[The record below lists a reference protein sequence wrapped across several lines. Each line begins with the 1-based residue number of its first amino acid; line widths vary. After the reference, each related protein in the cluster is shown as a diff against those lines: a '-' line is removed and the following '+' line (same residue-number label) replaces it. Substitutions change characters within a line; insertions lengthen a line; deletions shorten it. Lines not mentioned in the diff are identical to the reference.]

1 MKRVSNLYEKINDID
16 IIIDMYDNVVSKNTK
31 NKEKIN
37 KFNDYYSINIVNIKN
52 IINSGNYIPFKYNI
66 FLVREPKVRI
76 IMSQNITDKLI
87 NHLVAKYF
95 LIDVFDK
102 SLIDSNIVTRLN
114 KGTHYGIK
122 LTKKYLNEM
131 KRKYDNFYYLKF
143 DISKYFYNID
153 HEVVKN
159 IIKMKIKDKKVI
171 NIINN
176 IIDSTNSEYVN
187 YEINKLKICEID
199 RINKLNISEYEKKIK
214 IKEINNI
221 PYYKNGKG
229 LPIGN
234 MTSQILAV
242 TYLNELDH
250 FIKEK
255 LKIKYYIRYMDD
267 GILIHNNK
275 EYLKYCLK
283 EIEKILDL
291 YKLKLNNKKT
301 MVNSIK
307 NGIDFLGFR
316 FYVKDKKIILK
327 VRNDCKK
334 RFKKKMKKFNHDIY
348 QSYIGH
354 LKWGDCNSLIHSVD
368 REISEERFFYL
379 WCKFYMN

>member
-102 SLIDSNIVTRLN
+102 SLIDSNIATRLN

-368 REISEERFFYL
+368 REFSEL
-379 WCKFYMN
+379 CKYQKIIKIID

>member
-1 MKRVSNLYEKINDID
+1 MKKINNLYDKINDID

-31 NKEKIN
+31 NKQKIE
-37 KFNDYYSINIVNIKN
+37 KFNDYYSINIINIKN
-52 IINSGNYIPFKYNI
+52 IINSGNYIPGKYNI
-66 FLVREPKVRI
+66 FLVREPKIRI
-76 IMSQNITDKLI
+76 IMSQNITDKVI
-87 NHLVAKYF
+87 NHLIAKYF

-102 SLIDSNIVTRLN
+102 TLIDFNIATRLN

-131 KRKYDNFYYLKF
+131 KIKYDTFYYLKF

-153 HEVVKN
+153 HEIVKKLIN
-159 IIKMKIKDKKVI
+159 KKIKDKKVI

-176 IIDSTNSEYVN
+176 IIDSTNREYVN
-187 YEINKLKICEID
+187 NEINNLKNGEIE
-199 RINKLNISEYEKKIK
+199 RINKLNISENEKEIK

-250 FIKEK
+250 YIKEK

-267 GILIHNNK
+267 GILLHNDK

-283 EIEKILDL
+283 EIEKILNL
-291 YKLKLNNKKT
+291 YKLKLNPQKT
-301 MVNSIK
+301 KINNIK
-307 NGIDFLGFR
+307 TGIDFLGFR
-316 FYVKDKKIILK
+316 FYIKNDKIILK
-327 VRNDCKK
+327 LRNDCKK
-334 RFKKKMKKFNHDIY
+334 RFKKKMKKFDYDVY

-354 LKWGDCNSLIHSVD
+354 LKWGNCNSLINFIN
-368 REISEERFFYL
+368 EKYPFYR
-379 WCKFYMN
+379 

>member
-102 SLIDSNIVTRLN
+102 SLIDSNIATRLN

-334 RFKKKMKKFNHDIY
+334 RFKKKMRKYDYNIY
-348 QSYIGH
+348 QSYKGH
-354 LKWGDCNSLIHSVD
+354 LKWGNCKGLIHSIDGV
-368 REISEERFFYL
+368 INEE
-379 WCKFYMN
+379 

>member
-1 MKRVSNLYEKINDID
+1 MKKINNLYDKINDID

-31 NKEKIN
+31 NKQKIE
-37 KFNDYYSINIVNIKN
+37 KFNDYYSINIINIKN
-52 IINSGNYIPFKYNI
+52 IINSGNYIPGKYNI
-66 FLVREPKVRI
+66 FLVREPKIRI
-76 IMSQNITDKLI
+76 IMSQNITDKVI
-87 NHLVAKYF
+87 NHLIAKYF
-95 LIDVFDK
+95 LIDVLDK
-102 SLIDSNIVTRLN
+102 TLVDFNIATRLN

-131 KRKYDNFYYLKF
+131 KIKYDTFYYLKF

-153 HEVVKN
+153 HEIVKKLIN
-159 IIKMKIKDKKVI
+159 KKIKDKKVI

-176 IIDSTNSEYVN
+176 IIDSTNREYVN
-187 YEINKLKICEID
+187 NEINNLKNGEIE
-199 RINKLNISEYEKKIK
+199 RINKLNISEYEKEIK

-221 PYYKNGKG
+221 SYYKNGKG

-250 FIKEK
+250 YIKEK

-267 GILIHNNK
+267 GILLHNDK

-283 EIEKILDL
+283 EIEKILNL
-291 YKLKLNNKKT
+291 YKLKLNPKKT
-301 MVNSIK
+301 KINNIK
-307 NGIDFLGFR
+307 TGIDFLGFR
-316 FYVKDKKIILK
+316 FYIKNDKIILK
-327 VRNDCKK
+327 LRNDCKK
-334 RFKKKMKKFNHDIY
+334 RFKKKMKKFDYDVY

-354 LKWGDCNSLIHSVD
+354 LKWGNCNSLINFIN
-368 REISEERFFYL
+368 EKYPFYR
-379 WCKFYMN
+379 

>member
-1 MKRVSNLYEKINDID
+1 MKKINNLYDKINDID

-31 NKEKIN
+31 NKQKIE
-37 KFNDYYSINIVNIKN
+37 KFNDYYSINIINIKN
-52 IINSGNYIPFKYNI
+52 IINSGNYIPGKYNI
-66 FLVREPKVRI
+66 FLVREPKIRI
-76 IMSQNITDKLI
+76 IMSQNITDKVI
-87 NHLVAKYF
+87 NHLIAKYF

-102 SLIDSNIVTRLN
+102 TLIDFNIATRLN
-114 KGTHYGIK
+114 KGTHYEIK

-131 KRKYDNFYYLKF
+131 KIKYDTFYYLKF

-153 HEVVKN
+153 HEIVKKLIN
-159 IIKMKIKDKKVI
+159 KKIKDKKVI

-176 IIDSTNSEYVN
+176 IIDSTNREYVN
-187 YEINKLKICEID
+187 NEINNLKNGEIE
-199 RINKLNISEYEKKIK
+199 RINKLNISEYEKEIK

-221 PYYKNGKG
+221 SYYKNGKG

-250 FIKEK
+250 YIKEK

-267 GILIHNNK
+267 GILLHNDK

-283 EIEKILDL
+283 EIEKILNL
-291 YKLKLNNKKT
+291 YKLKLNPKKT
-301 MVNSIK
+301 KINNIK
-307 NGIDFLGFR
+307 TGIDFLGFR
-316 FYVKDKKIILK
+316 FYIKSDKIILK
-327 VRNDCKK
+327 LRNDCKK
-334 RFKKKMKKFNHDIY
+334 RFKKKMKKFDYDVY

-354 LKWGDCNSLIHSVD
+354 LKWGNCNSLINFIN
-368 REISEERFFYL
+368 EKYPFYR
-379 WCKFYMN
+379 

>member
-1 MKRVSNLYEKINDID
+1 MKKINNLYDKINDID

-31 NKEKIN
+31 NKQKIE
-37 KFNDYYSINIVNIKN
+37 KFNDYYSINIINIKN
-52 IINSGNYIPFKYNI
+52 IINSGNYIPGKYNI
-66 FLVREPKVRI
+66 FLVREPKIRI
-76 IMSQNITDKLI
+76 IMSQNITDKVI
-87 NHLVAKYF
+87 NHLIAKYF

-102 SLIDSNIVTRLN
+102 TLIDFNIATRLN

-122 LTKKYLNEM
+122 ITKKYLNEM
-131 KRKYDNFYYLKF
+131 KIKYDTFYYLKF

-153 HEVVKN
+153 HEIVKKLIN
-159 IIKMKIKDKKVI
+159 KKIKDKKVI

-176 IIDSTNSEYVN
+176 IIDSTNREYVN
-187 YEINKLKICEID
+187 NEINNLKNGEIE
-199 RINKLNISEYEKKIK
+199 RINKLNISENEKEIK

-250 FIKEK
+250 YIKEK

-267 GILIHNNK
+267 GILLHNDK

-283 EIEKILDL
+283 EIEKILNL
-291 YKLKLNNKKT
+291 YKLKLNPKKT
-301 MVNSIK
+301 KINNIK
-307 NGIDFLGFR
+307 TGIDFLGFR
-316 FYVKDKKIILK
+316 FYIKNDKIILK
-327 VRNDCKK
+327 LRNDCKK
-334 RFKKKMKKFNHDIY
+334 RFKKKMKKFDYDVY

-354 LKWGDCNSLIHSVD
+354 LKWGNCNSLINFIN
-368 REISEERFFYL
+368 EKYPFYR
-379 WCKFYMN
+379 

>member
-1 MKRVSNLYEKINDID
+1 MKKINNLYDKINDID

-31 NKEKIN
+31 NKQKIE
-37 KFNDYYSINIVNIKN
+37 KFNDYYSINIINIKN
-52 IINSGNYIPFKYNI
+52 IINSGNYIPGKYNI
-66 FLVREPKVRI
+66 FLVREPKIRI
-76 IMSQNITDKLI
+76 IMSQNITDKVI
-87 NHLVAKYF
+87 NHLIAKYF

-102 SLIDSNIVTRLN
+102 TLIDFNIATRLN
-114 KGTHYGIK
+114 KGTHYEIK

-131 KRKYDNFYYLKF
+131 KIKYDTFYYLKF

-153 HEVVKN
+153 HEIVKKLIN
-159 IIKMKIKDKKVI
+159 KKIKDKKVI

-176 IIDSTNSEYVN
+176 IIDSTNREYVN
-187 YEINKLKICEID
+187 NEINNLKNGEIE
-199 RINKLNISEYEKKIK
+199 RINKLNISEYEKEIK

-221 PYYKNGKG
+221 SYYKNGKG

-250 FIKEK
+250 YIKEK

-267 GILIHNNK
+267 GILLHNDK

-283 EIEKILDL
+283 EIEKILNL
-291 YKLKLNNKKT
+291 YKLKLNPKKT
-301 MVNSIK
+301 KINNIK
-307 NGIDFLGFR
+307 TGIDFLGFR
-316 FYVKDKKIILK
+316 FYIKNDKIILK
-327 VRNDCKK
+327 LRNDCKK
-334 RFKKKMKKFNHDIY
+334 RFKKKMKKFDYDVY

-354 LKWGDCNSLIHSVD
+354 LKWGNCNSLINFIN
-368 REISEERFFYL
+368 EKYPFYR
-379 WCKFYMN
+379 

>member
-102 SLIDSNIVTRLN
+102 SLIDSNIATRLN

-176 IIDSTNSEYVN
+176 IIDSTNSKYVN
-187 YEINKLKICEID
+187 EEINKLKIREIEK
-199 RINKLNISEYEKKIK
+199 INKLNISDKEKKIK
-214 IKEINNI
+214 IDEVNNI
-221 PYYKNGKG
+221 PLYLHKKG

-234 MTSQILAV
+234 MTSQILAI
-242 TYLNELDH
+242 TYLNELNH
-250 FIKEK
+250 FIKEN
-255 LKIKYYIRYMDD
+255 LKIRYYIRYMDD
-267 GILIHNNK
+267 GILIHNDK
-275 EYLKYCLK
+275 KYLKYCLK
-283 EIEKILDL
+283 EIEKLL
-291 YKLKLNNKKT
+291 TKYRLKLNLKKT
-301 MVNSIK
+301 MINSIK
-307 NGIDFLGFR
+307 NGMDFLGFK
-316 FYVKDKKIILK
+316 FYIKDNKLIMKI
-327 VRNDCKK
+327 RNDCKK
-334 RFKKKMKKFNHDIY
+334 KFKRKMRKYDYNIY
-348 QSYIGH
+348 QSYKEH
-354 LKWGDCNSLIHSVD
+354 LKWGNCKGLIHSIDGV
-368 REISEERFFYL
+368 INEE
-379 WCKFYMN
+379 

>member
-1 MKRVSNLYEKINDID
+1 MKKINNLYDKINDID

-31 NKEKIN
+31 NKQKIE
-37 KFNDYYSINIVNIKN
+37 KFNDYYSINIINIKN
-52 IINSGNYIPFKYNI
+52 IIEKGNYIPGKYNI
-66 FLVREPKVRI
+66 FLVREPKIRI
-76 IMSQNITDKLI
+76 IMSQNITDKVI
-87 NHLVAKYF
+87 NHLIAKYF
-95 LIDVFDK
+95 LIDVLDK
-102 SLIDSNIVTRLN
+102 TLVDFNIATRLN

-131 KRKYDNFYYLKF
+131 KIKYDTFYYLKF

-153 HEVVKN
+153 HEIVKKLIN
-159 IIKMKIKDKKVI
+159 KKIKDKKVI

-176 IIDSTNSEYVN
+176 IIDSTNREYVN
-187 YEINKLKICEID
+187 NEINNLKNGEIE
-199 RINKLNISEYEKKIK
+199 RINKLNISEYEKEIK

-221 PYYKNGKG
+221 SYYKNGKG

-250 FIKEK
+250 YIKEK

-267 GILIHNNK
+267 GILLHNDK

-283 EIEKILDL
+283 EIEKILNL
-291 YKLKLNNKKT
+291 YKLKLNPKKT
-301 MVNSIK
+301 KINNIK
-307 NGIDFLGFR
+307 TGIDFLGFR
-316 FYVKDKKIILK
+316 FYIKNDKIILK
-327 VRNDCKK
+327 LRNDCKK
-334 RFKKKMKKFNHDIY
+334 RFKKKMKKFDYDVY

-354 LKWGDCNSLIHSVD
+354 LKWGNCNSLINFIN
-368 REISEERFFYL
+368 EKYPFYR
-379 WCKFYMN
+379 

>member
-1 MKRVSNLYEKINDID
+1 MKKINNLYDKINDID

-31 NKEKIN
+31 NKQKIE
-37 KFNDYYSINIVNIKN
+37 KFNDYYSINIINIKN
-52 IINSGNYIPFKYNI
+52 IINSGNYIPGKYNI
-66 FLVREPKVRI
+66 FLVREPKIRI
-76 IMSQNITDKLI
+76 IMSQNITDKVI
-87 NHLVAKYF
+87 NHLIAKYF
-95 LIDVFDK
+95 LIDVLDK
-102 SLIDSNIVTRLN
+102 TLVDFNIATRLN

-131 KRKYDNFYYLKF
+131 KIKYDTFYYLKF

-153 HEVVKN
+153 HEIVKKLIN
-159 IIKMKIKDKKVI
+159 KKIKDKKVI

-176 IIDSTNSEYVN
+176 IIDSTNREYVN
-187 YEINKLKICEID
+187 NEINNLKNGEIE
-199 RINKLNISEYEKKIK
+199 RINKLNISEYEKEIK

-250 FIKEK
+250 YIKEK

-267 GILIHNNK
+267 GILLHNDK

-283 EIEKILDL
+283 EIEKILNL
-291 YKLKLNNKKT
+291 YKLKLNPKKT
-301 MVNSIK
+301 KINNIK
-307 NGIDFLGFR
+307 TGIDFLGFR
-316 FYVKDKKIILK
+316 FYIKNDKIILK
-327 VRNDCKK
+327 LRNDCKK
-334 RFKKKMKKFNHDIY
+334 RFKKKMKKFDYDVY

-354 LKWGDCNSLIHSVD
+354 LKWGNCNALINFIN
-368 REISEERFFYL
+368 EKYPFYR
-379 WCKFYMN
+379 